1 MKVVVK
7 GFMEAARAQKREF
20 FDEFG
25 LEVVDGDV
33 EVGQTYPLF
42 GMITKVLEQSPGKIR
57 LELNFNIIANV
68 TIEDEKRAELLR
80 ERAFESGIFVS
91 KVTANAPVI
100 EVDCQTI
107 IFGRRQAFQ
116 A

>member
-1 MKVVVK
+1 
-7 GFMEAARAQKREF
+7 MEAARAQKKEF
-20 FDEFG
+20 FEEFG
-25 LEVVDGDV
+25 LEVVNGDV

-42 GMITKVLEQSPGKIR
+42 GMITKILEQTPSKIR

-68 TIEDEKRAELLR
+68 TVEDPKRADILR

-91 KVTANAPVI
+91 TVVAKEPKI
-100 EVDCQTI
+100 EVNCQTI
-107 IFGRRQAFQ
+107 IFGRRQNFQ

>member
-1 MKVVVK
+1 
-7 GFMEAARAQKREF
+7 MEAARAQKREF

-25 LEVVDGDV
+25 LEVVNGDV

-42 GMITKVLEQSPGKIR
+42 GMITKVLEESPGKIR
-57 LELNFNIIANV
+57 LELNFNIVANV
-68 TIEDEKRAELLR
+68 TVEDEKRVELLR

-91 KVTANAPVI
+91 TVVAKDPSI
-100 EVDCQTI
+100 EVNCQTI
-107 IFGRRQAFQ
+107 IFGRRQSFQ